1 MLIVWHLKKSAPPH
15 DLRSWRRRVNNPTF
29 FSSPPFDVFSLFLP
43 AAEKIVFFNTSSDS
57 LERYQTF
64 RHHIENNMK
73 TSVLSSLALI
83 LSGSSN
89 AIASGPASAAAN
101 AAKSFDYRYFV
112 AGGVCAATSHGITTP
127 IDVVK
132 TKMQAEPDVYNE
144 GMASACMSILKT
156 DGPSALLGGLG
167 PTVVGYGIEG
177 AMKFGVYEIS
187 KPIMVNLI
195 GGESNTFAFILASIM
210 AGSVASI
217 LLCPMESARIRVVTD
232 PEYKG
237 MGLLQTLPKLIN
249 ESGLLN
255 LFAGIYAM
263 LSKQVPYTMAKQV
276 SFDIVA
282 TFLYQ
287 FLNGK
292 GLKAEDMKWVVS
304 VLSAFVASIFACIS
318 SQPGDMIL
326 TETYKNANGA
336 SFFGVIMH
344 IFNTKGGVSG
354 FFTGTGA
361 RIVHVSSIITSQLVI
376 YDIVKQALGLPA
388 TGSH

>member
-1 MLIVWHLKKSAPPH
+1 
-15 DLRSWRRRVNNPTF
+15 
-29 FSSPPFDVFSLFLP
+29 
-43 AAEKIVFFNTSSDS
+43 
-57 LERYQTF
+57 
-64 RHHIENNMK
+64 MK
-73 TSVLSSLALI
+73 MKVSVLSSLALI

-89 AIASGPASAAAN
+89 IHVAASGPAAAAAN

-132 TKMQAEPDVYNE
+132 TKMQAEPDVYNK
-144 GMASACMSILKT
+144 GMGAATMSILKT

-187 KPIMVNLI
+187 KPIMSNLI
-195 GGESNTFAFILASIM
+195 GGGEPTPAAYILASII
-210 AGSVASI
+210 AGAVASI

-232 PEYKG
+232 PEFKG
-237 MGLLQTLPKLIN
+237 MGLLQTLPKLIS
-249 ESGLLN
+249 ESGFFN

-282 TFLYQ
+282 TFLYGV
-287 FLNGK
+287 LK
-292 GLKAEDMKWVVS
+292 GRDLKASDVKWVVS

-326 TETYKNANGA
+326 TETYKNSEGL
-336 SFFGVIMH
+336 SFFGVIQS
-344 IFNTKGGVSG
+344 IYKSNGGTAG

>member
-1 MLIVWHLKKSAPPH
+1 M
-15 DLRSWRRRVNNPTF
+15 
-29 FSSPPFDVFSLFLP
+29 
-43 AAEKIVFFNTSSDS
+43 
-57 LERYQTF
+57 
-64 RHHIENNMK
+64 
-73 TSVLSSLALI
+73 LSSFTII
-83 LSGSSN
+83 LSGTHSV
-89 AIASGPASAAAN
+89 AASGPAAAAAN

-132 TKMQAEPDVYNE
+132 TKMQAQPDVYNE
-144 GMASACMSILKT
+144 GMASATVSILKT

-187 KPIMVNLI
+187 KPIMTQLI
-195 GGESNTFAFILASIM
+195 GGESTTTAYILASII
-210 AGSVASI
+210 AGAIASI

-237 MGLLQTLPKLIN
+237 MGLLQTLPKLIQ
-249 ESGLLN
+249 ESGFLN

-282 TFLYQ
+282 ALLYGI
-287 FLNGK
+287 LNGK
-292 GLKAEDMKWVVS
+292 DLKAEDLKWVVS

-326 TETYKNANGA
+326 TETYKNSSGLG
-336 SFFGVIMH
+336 FFGVIKS
-344 IFNTKGGVSG
+344 IYETKGGVSG

-361 RIVHVSSIITSQLVI
+361 RIVHVSTIITSQLVI
-376 YDIVKQALGLPA
+376 YDIVKQLLGLPA